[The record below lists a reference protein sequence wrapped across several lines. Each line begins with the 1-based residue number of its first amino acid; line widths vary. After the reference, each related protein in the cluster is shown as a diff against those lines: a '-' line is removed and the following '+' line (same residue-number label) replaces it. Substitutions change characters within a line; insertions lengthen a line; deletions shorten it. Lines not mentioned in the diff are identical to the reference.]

1 MTSRAEY
8 YRTARLAAARLGE
21 QPRLRWPSGS
31 HQQWRA
37 ERNRLVLLANELR
50 AARVQARALERDQ
63 RERERR
69 MAAEEAERRAEA
81 EAQHARALSRL
92 VPASIVIVAAD
103 ILEFVWDP
111 SAYVFL
117 GMPVPTPEQL
127 RAYLEPYMVAGVRY
141 RFALRQRFRP
151 ANDGEFRVGLA
162 VEDITPLRRS
172 VSVWLGVRMNPWY
185 SLHYI
190 LTQLVGNEY
199 DEETVGIQL
208 IGAVNENPELVGVRT
223 TLTDTNCA
231 IKIVEK
237 YIRTDKNSVTIKKKI
252 AKLNAQYLESGID
265 NVGLQALA
273 NATQMRLVVSDVLGM
288 TWQKFDVLTKHGEP
302 IKGNCSRTIYMLAH
316 NNHVEEEQEA
326 GHWDDDAV
334 NSKEE
339 NVKDVSKLRRIFRDD
354 LNLKGKPIEFHDKSE
369 LVALAGRLENIDA
382 KALISKGEM
391 VALVNAT
398 HIHKVKFTEYEK
410 YPQAFTA
417 GGVGKLKFLAQH
429 PRFQNTPKPTKF
441 LQIARDA
448 DVSGFYMRTGPSS
461 KDHAKY
467 DMNSAYKS
475 FKSSGLFRGFP
486 NLSACYSVN
495 KPFSEF
501 SKDLTPLS
509 QGLLYIEFPK
519 LTLEYLKKGG
529 QIHFEGSGWYPVEI
543 VQAIWAGFI
552 QQAKPEEDSVQG
564 SSPDQLKDFQTSLSG
579 LRLLANHTGDSVQG
593 SSPEPNRTKSEPTHD
608 FQVKFYAYASDSFD
622 VDFSDF
628 TNDQFREFIGKCGQ
642 SKHTSQWK
650 TTDPIEFARARFI
663 LGDSITHIS
672 ISESEYDVFG
682 AIMPRVYK
690 VQFTSN
696 KPPWNCP
703 IICAYV
709 KAHQKYNL
717 FKQYNKCI
725 TYCPELVPIYIAIDG
740 MEFEE
745 QLDEKFDLGTNPG
758 QWKCEE
764 VKVLES
770 PNRVIERDI
779 PDVKFLADSPEW
791 ETPRVKASRLQF
803 IKGSGGTGKTEHIL
817 KLGKACDSP
826 PLYLAP
832 THDACQV
839 LIERGISLDF
849 DITEHTMTYHRAFG
863 FGCNPFPKRHMYSTI
878 ILDECSM
885 ISAEDL
891 KKILEALTGDQE
903 LILSGDFGQ
912 LNPVSGTPLYDHA
925 TEKYHEVFE
934 NFEITELTKNW
945 RQKSD
950 PEFFAICQ
958 SLRAPMS
965 LESAQELIEKLNTRV
980 VYGPDQ
986 VRGLAP
992 SVDIHLCGVNTQ
1004 VDAVNAN
1011 YKFEVGAQVIMTKTL
1026 KGCANG
1032 QLGIIERLPGAKT
1045 IAIRFPTKTVEF
1057 KSANIESICKLAYAI
1072 TIHKSQG
1079 KTIPGNVMI
1088 NPTRIFTQ
1096 NHLYVALT
1104 RATSLSKIFLT
1115 APITMD
1121 TLIRSCRVNY

>member
-1 MTSRAEY
+1 MTSRSEY
-8 YRTARLAAARLGE
+8 YKSAKRAAARLGVPVGLTW
-21 QPRLRWPSGS
+21 PRGS
-31 HQQWRA
+31 RQQWRD
-37 ERNRLVLLANELR
+37 ERNRLVILANE
-50 AARVQARALERDQ
+50 Q
-63 RERERR
+63 RGRERR
-69 MAAEEAERRAEA
+69 LAGEEARRLAEAEEAR
-81 EAQHARALSRL
+81 ARALSRL

-117 GMPVPTPEQL
+117 RLPVPTPEQL

-141 RFALRQRFRP
+141 RFALRQRLRP
-151 ANDGEFRVGLA
+151 PDRREMRFDLGIAR
-162 VEDITPLRRS
+162 EDIVPLRRN
-172 VSVWLGVRMNPWY
+172 VLVWLGVRMNPWY
-185 SLHYI
+185 SFHRM

-199 DEETVGIQL
+199 DEQTVGIQM

-237 YIRTDKNSVTIKKKI
+237 YIRTDKNSVAIKKKI

-398 HIHKVKFTEYEK
+398 HIHKAKFTEYEK

-519 LTLEYLKKGG
+519 LTLDYLKKGW

-543 VQAIWAGFI
+543 VQAVWANI
-552 QQAKPEEDSVQG
+552 QEASISSRPSSYHEDLRKRARELASN
-564 SSPDQLKDFQTSLSG
+564 G
-579 LRLLANHTGDSVQG
+579 LAYTLDPLESTE
-593 SSPEPNRTKSEPTHD
+593 SPEPCD
-608 FQVKFYAYASDSFD
+608 LIVKFYAYASDSFD

-672 ISESEYDVFG
+672 ISEGEYDIFG

-725 TYCPELVPIYIAIDG
+725 TYCPELIPIYIAIDG

-745 QLDEKFDLGTNPG
+745 PIDEKFDLGTNPG
-758 QWKCEE
+758 QWKREE

-958 SLRAPMS
+958 SLRDPMS
-965 LESAQELIEKLNTRV
+965 LESAQELIDKLNTRIV
-980 VYGPDQ
+980 PFEPTG
-986 VRGLAP
+986 
-992 SVDIHLCGVNTQ
+992 SNDIHLCGVNTQ

-1032 QLGIIERLPGAKT
+1032 QLGIIERLPSGIKSADSIRT
-1045 IAIRFPTKTVEF
+1045 IAIRFGSSPCARTVEF

-1121 TLIRSCRVNY
+1121 TLVRSCRVNY